1 MQALVIAAIAPDASG
16 RDRSL
21 LGLEFDPDVSRAR
34 LAQALTAAGLP
45 PASAILR
52 RDPGVP
58 AQALVEVD
66 GYVTDDDPRLTRLG
80 ASFRRPIVLG
90 AYAVPE
96 DGGAA

>member
-1 MQALVIAAIAPDASG
+1 MRRAYLWC
-16 RDRSL
+16 DRSL
-21 LGLEFDPDVSRAR
+21 LGLEFDHDLSRAR
-34 LAQALTAAGLP
+34 LVQTLIAAGLP

-66 GYVTDDDPRLTRLG
+66 GYLTDDDPRLARLKAPLG
-80 ASFRRPIVLG
+80 RPIVLG